1 MEKTLF
7 VVQFPL
13 CHVLV
18 SSSPSHARQSQPRV
32 CDVLSYTIP
41 LSTQQGPLVKLCPTN
56 VSASQDRCE
65 DAMEILNVKMHL
77 KQENNIEM

>member
-1 MEKTLF
+1 M
-7 VVQFPL
+7 
-13 CHVLV
+13 
-18 SSSPSHARQSQPRV
+18 
-32 CDVLSYTIP
+32 LSYTIP

-77 KQENNIEM
+77 KQENNIEKAEKMNDSFKVLRKKIIYITQN